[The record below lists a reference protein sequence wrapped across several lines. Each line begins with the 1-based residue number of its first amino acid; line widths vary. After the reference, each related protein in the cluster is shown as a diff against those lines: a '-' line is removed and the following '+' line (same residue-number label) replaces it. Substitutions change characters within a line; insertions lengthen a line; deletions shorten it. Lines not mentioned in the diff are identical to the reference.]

1 QFKLIVENPKNP
13 VAPGLQIKAFVD
25 YYPEVEE
32 DLQDSLPLLIE
43 EDIVDIPLVGLIP
56 SCCLETEPEV
66 DFGTVIINS
75 RVISKEISIANHG
88 SLSGAFKISYNGDVL
103 LDIEPISGVIEPK
116 SLKVVKVCICT
127 DLPRVIKEKIK
138 VEMEGCSCMEVWI
151 KAVVVEQVIKV
162 LGLSSGNVL
171 ECINFGSVYFGS
183 SKTKQI
189 FLYNDSP
196 ECIDWVAVLEDNAV
210 GEEMGTDLQKSAD
223 AVLQDISLINK
234 TRDLDVSTLIWCI
247 PDQGTLLPY
256 EKSMVTLCFYYD
268 SYRKRKGAF
277 VANDSSPK
285 QDYLLFLRFEAA
297 GNKDLQIPSDGTI
310 PSTKNR
316 PHHTELALKGSALPV
331 KLTFNPG
338 PVIKFMDCFLGEQTQ
353 VLCTLKNESEF
364 LPVKFSFRKTA
375 HFNIFPEKGKIKRSS
390 SKDLVFSF
398 SPHQIGIFEVKQVI
412 DIIGRELDK
421 NNLKVSKPKSFH
433 RMYLNFIAVCK
444 SKPKNILFRINPG
457 ITPMITNATGQ
468 FVTNATGQCTDIAP
482 MAVLKSTQTQIHTHQ
497 INRNCKGDAL
507 IAFPNDRS
515 SSIRPSERNK
525 KYRTIFTKTERY
537 NYVDPEFSYTD
548 CERLSKAEHKEYYAN
563 FISSLRQCRL
573 QKDATKQLYFYN
585 NSASIG
591 FKSAEEIM
599 SPKISVTD
607 FKSSH
612 SQEKVQLKMLS
623 SDENRLLTSQKL
635 AASASVK
642 EIRSGL
648 NSMPF
653 STQEKDDCNLTLKP
667 KQLHQILIGPSTM
680 NFGDVCV
687 HSTTVSKLHIINN
700 LLVNVWIQI
709 DIEIDELEVTGPLCQ
724 VVPPLTKTYVPVEFE
739 AKNCGMFKKSFT
751 YTINNKHP
759 GHVLVIANVV
769 PVELHLSATELILNP
784 IPGYR
789 AETEF
794 RTTVRVYN
802 PRNCS
807 AAFTWKPITTKK
819 GTAFSIQ
826 PSKGFVE
833 PYSDLECEV
842 VWHPGFHSAET
853 GEFNLCVR
861 KGNTTNL
868 KCFAKV
874 TLHT

>member
-1 QFKLIVENPKNP
+1 MSGGWRDVAGVFNLKMKTILFIYLFYTLQFKLTVENPKNP

-32 DLQDSLPLLIE
+32 DLQDSLRLLIE
-43 EDIVDIPLVGLIP
+43 EDIVDIPLIGLIP
-56 SCCLETEPEV
+56 SCCLEIEPEV
-66 DFGTVIINS
+66 DFGTVIVN
-75 RVISKEISIANHG
+75 RKVISKEISIANHG
-88 SLSGAFKISYNGDVL
+88 SLSGAFKISYDGDIL
-103 LDIEPISGVIEPK
+103 LDIEPVSGVVEPK

-127 DLPRVIKEKIK
+127 DLPRIIKEKIK

-183 SKTKQI
+183 SKIKQI

-196 ECIDWVAVLEDNAV
+196 ECVDWVAVLEDNAV
-210 GEEMGTDLQKSAD
+210 GEEKGTDLQKSAD

-256 EKSMVTLCFYYD
+256 EKSVVTLCFCPKGYD
-268 SYRKRKGAF
+268 SYRKHKGAF
-277 VANDSSPK
+277 VVNDSSPK

-297 GNKDLQIPSDGTI
+297 GNKDLQAIRGGTI
-310 PSTKNR
+310 PSTR
-316 PHHTELALKGSALPV
+316 
-331 KLTFNPG
+331 

-375 HFNIFPEKGKIKRSS
+375 HFNISPEDGKIKRSS
-390 SKDLVFSF
+390 SKDLIFSF

-421 NNLKVSKPKSFH
+421 NNLKVSKTKSFH
-433 RMYLNFIAVCK
+433 QMYLNFIGVCK

-457 ITPMITNATGQ
+457 ITPMITNPTGQ
-468 FVTNATGQCTDIAP
+468 FVANSTGQCTVLAP

-548 CERLSKAEHKEYYAN
+548 RERLSKAVHKEYYAN
-563 FISSLRQCRL
+563 YISSLRQHRL
-573 QKDATKQLYFYN
+573 QKDATRQFYFYN
-585 NSASIG
+585 DSASIG
-591 FKSAEEIM
+591 FKSAEEMM

-612 SQEKVQLKMLS
+612 RQEKVQLKMLS
-623 SDENRLLTSQKL
+623 LDENRLLTSQKL

-642 EIRSGL
+642 EIWSGL
-648 NSMPF
+648 NSTPF
-653 STQEKDDCNLTLKP
+653 STQEKNDCNLTLKP

-680 NFGDVCV
+680 DFGDVCV
-687 HSTTVSKLHIINN
+687 RSTTVSKLHIINN

-709 DIEIDELEVTGPLCQ
+709 DIEIDELELTGPLCQ
-724 VVPPLTKTYVPVEFE
+724 VVPPLTKTYIPVEFE
-739 AKNCGMFKKSFT
+739 AKNCGMFKK
-751 YTINNKHP
+751 
-759 GHVLVIANVV
+759 
-769 PVELHLSATELILNP
+769 
-784 IPGYR
+784 
-789 AETEF
+789 
-794 RTTVRVYN
+794 
-802 PRNCS
+802 
-807 AAFTWKPITTKK
+807 
-819 GTAFSIQ
+819 
-826 PSKGFVE
+826 
-833 PYSDLECEV
+833 
-842 VWHPGFHSAET
+842 
-853 GEFNLCVR
+853 
-861 KGNTTNL
+861 
-868 KCFAKV
+868 
-874 TLHT
+874 